1 MQTLLQ
7 VQYWLSHLSGLFFAQ
22 YMKIKVHFFDGL
34 VSVGNE
40 KSEQIAMSWNR
51 PHVIR
56 YTVYT
61 YLYLC

>member
-34 VSVGNE
+34 DSVGTEN
-40 KSEQIAMSWNR
+40 QNR
-51 PHVIR
+51 
-56 YTVYT
+56 
-61 YLYLC
+61 